1 MGWEQRG
8 NNRYYYHKERD
19 GSRVKSVYVGRGE
32 IALMIS
38 QIQSTSPLLERTAR
52 STTSQEGLKSESAKA
67 AFEQAS
73 DLVRLIT
80 QAALLS
86 AGFHTLKRQW
96 RKRRNV
102 ASD

>member
-8 NNRYYYHKERD
+8 ANRYYYRKERD

-32 IALMIS
+32 IAHMIS
-38 QIQSTSPLLERTAR
+38 QIQSTSTLLERLAK
-52 STTSQEGLKSESAKA
+52 STYSLEAVKSQRAQA
-67 AFEQAS
+67 AMEQTS

-86 AGFHTLKRQW
+86 AGFHIHKRQW